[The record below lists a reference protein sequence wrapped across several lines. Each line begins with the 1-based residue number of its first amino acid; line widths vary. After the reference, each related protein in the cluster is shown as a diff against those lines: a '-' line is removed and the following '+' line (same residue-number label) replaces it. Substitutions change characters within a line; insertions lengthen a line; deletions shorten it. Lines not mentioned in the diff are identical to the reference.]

1 MDITARAKDEL
12 DKRVYRIENFIENR
26 GLGSDKL
33 NKAKRIQRNVNLAVV
48 LGGIITIAGITVWA
62 LTNSDNE

>member
-12 DKRVYRIENFIENR
+12 DKRINKIENFIANR

-33 NKAKRIQRNVNLAVV
+33 NKAKKMQRNVNLAVV

>member
-1 MDITARAKDEL
+1 MDITAKAKDEL
-12 DKRVYRIENFIENR
+12 DKRIRSVENLIANR
-26 GLGSDKL
+26 GFGSDKL
-33 NKAKRIQRNVNLAVV
+33 NKAKKMQRNVNLAVV

>member
-1 MDITARAKDEL
+1 MDITERAKDEL
-12 DKRVYRIENFIENR
+12 DKRINKIENFIANR

-33 NKAKRIQRNVNLAVV
+33 NKAKRMQRNVNLAVV

-62 LTNSDNE
+62 LSNSDNE

>member
-12 DKRVYRIENFIENR
+12 DKRINKIENFIANR

-33 NKAKRIQRNVNLAVV
+33 NKARRLQRNVNLAVV
-48 LGGIITIAGITVWA
+48 VGGIITIAGLAAWA
-62 LTNSDNE
+62 LNRSDND